1 MFLSQLSKNLS
12 GLWASH
18 KVTVYL
24 HLLSRIVLKPRPP
37 HANLVMFAS
46 AQRELTAQR
55 SSSSCPAMFRKKKST
70 EKLPPAAPVGTSA
83 SATKK
88 TSPAITPAASQPT
101 DEAVDGIPVA
111 PAPPAIASSTKKK
124 AQATQATAS
133 QSKEQTSAP
142 APVVPTA
149 SHGVSGSPKTVD
161 KAARK
166 AKGARG
172 FFKRAQ
178 TVVGLFAEAAEAER
192 LQEDKD
198 RKKNWKRWGPYLS
211 ERQWATVRE
220 DYSPDGSW

>member
-1 MFLSQLSKNLS
+1 
-12 GLWASH
+12 
-18 KVTVYL
+18 
-24 HLLSRIVLKPRPP
+24 
-37 HANLVMFAS
+37 
-46 AQRELTAQR
+46 
-55 SSSSCPAMFRKKKST
+55 MFRKKKST

-83 SATKK
+83 SAAKK
-88 TSPAITPAASQPT
+88 TPAITPTGSAASQPT
-101 DEAVDGIPVA
+101 DESVDGIPAA
-111 PAPPAIASSTKKK
+111 PVGPAATTASSTKKK
-124 AQATQATAS
+124 AQATAVSTASKQPTAPSAPATS
-133 QSKEQTSAP
+133 QSKEQTTVP

-149 SHGVSGSPKTVD
+149 SHGVSSSPKTVD

-172 FFKRAQ
+172 FFKRTQ

-198 RKKNWKRWGPYLS
+198 RTKNWKRWGPYLS